1 MYLEIHYKWRFIAGN
16 SYQWE
21 IFQTTLL
28 QWEFQDPKT
37 EVRLYHIR
45 PYLGGISPFIA
56 LKNRPFTKMLGTSN
70 LGSWVVAI
78 DILLYGIWW
87 GWLRSNHHPDS
98 STILQYH
105 IIIQIHTRWC
115 PHSYVCWFINHSKY
129 RCNQYHIIID
139 YWVPTNSE
147 PATPLCDGRDPWRP
161 WRGSMMFTTPS
172 PTPWAPWAN
181 AAVSTAGKRSMTRPR
196 RSCTAACGSPMAM
209 RRTGAF
215 FGMPWD
221 VHHLGSSFY
230 MFLWWSQQA
239 NYIYFLFIIFTD
251 YLHMWN

>member
-1 MYLEIHYKWRFIAGN
+1 MVLGWSQTEFQDLRRFIAGN

-21 IFQTTLL
+21 IFQSTLL
-28 QWEFQDPKT
+28 QWEISRILKRRYVST
-37 EVRLYHIR
+37 ISGHR
-45 PYLGGISPFIA
+45 PYIG
-56 LKNRPFTKMLGTSN
+56 LKKMVGTSN
-70 LGSWVVAI
+70 LGSWVMA
-78 DILLYGIWW
+78 
-87 GWLRSNHHPDS
+87 
-98 STILQYH
+98 
-105 IIIQIHTRWC
+105 
-115 PHSYVCWFINHSKY
+115 
-129 RCNQYHIIID
+129 ID

-239 NYIYFLFIIFTD
+239 NYI
-251 YLHMWN
+251 